1 MSGIKKEV
9 EKFVEEFLN
18 SEEFKE
24 EKAKLDQ
31 EAKDYIVYGTPTR
44 YLNES
49 LLTEIKNYDSKKR
62 EA

>member
-44 YLNES
+44 YLNEN

>member
-1 MSGIKKEV
+1 MSGVKKEV
-9 EKFVEEFLN
+9 EKYAQEFLN

-24 EKAKLDQ
+24 EIARLDK
-31 EAKDYIVYGTPTR
+31 EFEDYIVYGTPTR